1 MVGTIDSVQFGRS
14 VVSNSLWP
22 HEPHHTRPPCPSP
35 TPRVHPNPCP
45 LSRWCHP
52 TISSSIIPFSSCPQ
66 FFPTSGSFPMSQLF
80 AWERGKGPEG
90 GGRQLT
96 VWRLETW
103 RRWEEVCISP
113 PFHFYSWWQRTAEG
127 QDLPRARDCAKSFV
141 WILFFDPHNISLR
154 RHFYSP

>member
-1 MVGTIDSVQFGRS
+1 MSLSFFLLLLRHTFLGHENAALVSQKKRHRQMFWKGGKEDGRVLQS
-14 VVSNSLWP
+14 QEERQYQAASKRS
-22 HEPHHTRPPCPSP
+22 EQDHHHL
-35 TPRVHPNPCP
+35 RVE
-45 LSRWCHP
+45 RGGQ
-52 TISSSIIPFSSCPQ
+52 TQ
-66 FFPTSGSFPMSQLF
+66 G
-80 AWERGKGPEG
+80 ERGKGPEG

-141 WILFFDPHNISLR
+141 WILSFDPHNISLR